1 MLFLV
6 SLRLYVHLHRFGYY
20 TPPLS
25 SLSSNFH
32 SFVFDKQAPFS
43 FRHILYLFA
52 VENLLFCY
60 FLLPSVIG
68 HVRIDSVVRH
78 VCAYAH
84 IPLVSSLSQSI
95 SRLFSAKDSPC
106 LLLTSSFILVAGDT
120 SKLASS
126 MLIVLALNSIALFL
140 SSRRSHPFP
149 FTFRYEYRCYV
160 SMRTLA

>member
-1 MLFLV
+1 M
-6 SLRLYVHLHRFGYY
+6 HLHRFGYY
-20 TPPLS
+20 S
-25 SLSSNFH
+25 SPRSSSSSNFH

-52 VENLLFCY
+52 VENLLFCH

-95 SRLFSAKDSPC
+95 SVYFPPRTPHAYC
-106 LLLTSSFILVAGDT
+106 LLHRSSSSGGDP

-126 MLIVLALNSIALFL
+126 MLVVLTLNSIAFFFFVFTSL
-140 SSRRSHPFP
+140 SSLSIHLSLRIPMLCINENSSIEHM
-149 FTFRYEYRCYV
+149 
-160 SMRTLA
+160 S